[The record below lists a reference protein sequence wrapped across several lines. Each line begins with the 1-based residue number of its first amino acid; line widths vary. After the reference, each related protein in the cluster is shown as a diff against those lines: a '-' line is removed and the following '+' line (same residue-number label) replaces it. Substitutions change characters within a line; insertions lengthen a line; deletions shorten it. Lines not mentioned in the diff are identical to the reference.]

1 MKTMIV
7 VDDEYLVRVGIRET
21 IDWEAEGFR
30 IVGEAANGRAG
41 YELIERLHPDVVISD
56 IKMPVM
62 DGVELVKAIKT
73 KNLDLAIVILSGF
86 KDFDF
91 AKGALEHGAT
101 EYLLKPIDNREL
113 IEAVRRAG
121 AGLDRIRER
130 DRKAA
135 VADAELPAI
144 RQSLYAALVRGDAVA
159 DAENRLAAAGIVF
172 PPSGT
177 VIYGTVDGRDAFA
190 DATDYASTVDRLAG
204 AFAAFTK
211 PALSCR
217 FDHGFFL
224 IVPTQKE
231 TCWEDRAREAIKR
244 FESDRSDIVSI
255 GLSAPF
261 SGLCGFVEAY
271 NAAKRAATN
280 KYFPA
285 LSTVQT
291 SAQTDA
297 PWKPLVVRAMAMI
310 ARDYAQNLTVKK
322 VTDELYVS
330 ESYLLHTFKENTGVT
345 FNECLTN
352 YRILTAKRL
361 LTQNRYKVYEIADM
375 VGYSDQKY
383 FSSIFKK
390 CVGMTPTEFV
400 TRNGGQSG

>member
-21 IDWEAEGFR
+21 IDWEAEGFQ
-30 IVGEAANGRAG
+30 IVGEAAHGRAG
-41 YELIERLHPDVVISD
+41 FELIERLNPDIVISD

-62 DGVELVKAIKT
+62 DGVELVKAIKA
-73 KNLDLAIVILSGF
+73 KNLDLALVILSGF

-101 EYLLKPIDNREL
+101 EYLLKPIDNKEL
-113 IEAVRRAG
+113 IAAVHRAG

-135 VADAELPAI
+135 VADRELPAI
-144 RQSLYAALVRGDAVA
+144 RQSLFAAMIRGESIVDVKK
-159 DAENRLAAAGIVF
+159 RLEAAGIVF
-172 PPSGT
+172 PPVGR
-177 VIYGTVDGRDAFA
+177 VIYGTVDDRDTFV
-190 DATDYASTVDRLAG
+190 DPATYATALDRLAKE
-204 AFAAFTK
+204 FTT
-211 PALSCR
+211 LTESSLFCR
-217 FDHGFFL
+217 FDDRFFL
-224 IVPTQKE
+224 IVPIIDSI
-231 TCWEDRAREAIKR
+231 WENQARVAVNRYEANQPA
-244 FESDRSDIVSI
+244 SVSI
-255 GLSAPF
+255 GLSGPF
-261 SGLCGFVEAY
+261 AGWESFAEAY
-271 NAAKRAATN
+271 QAARRAATN
-280 KYFPA
+280 KFFPA

-291 SAQTDA
+291 SSETDA
-297 PWKPLVVRAMAMI
+297 PWKPLVIRAMAMI
-310 ARDYAQNLTVKK
+310 ARDYAKNLTVKK

-352 YRILTAKRL
+352 YRILSAKRL
-361 LTQNRYKVYEIADM
+361 LLENRYKVYEIAGM

-390 CVGMTPTEFV
+390 SVGMTPTEYV
-400 TRNGGQSG
+400 ERNSGRTT